1 MTDQPQHG
9 DRVRITYDGTWWK
22 SRSGITAVR
31 TVHDGDDDWLTAV
44 PDNASVQVLPTGP
57 AATEATEPDLP
68 PGFGTVVPCI
78 APRPFESIARTAD
91 AATETARAALA
102 ELYGPMADLDHPQ
115 HPVNVEPHRFTVA
128 PRDPA
133 AEQAAE
139 ERAREMADQHEKTA
153 RVFAALHRSAEDIV
167 TRVIALYEQ
176 WVKAGPPP
184 LGVSVS
190 RWWDARLVE
199 LHNAIQPPQP
209 EPARCCGKPPGAIC
223 VHDVTPPADQTTEK

>member
-57 AATEATEPDLP
+57 AATEATEPGRCCGKPAGAICVHDVTHLP
-68 PGFGTVVPCI
+68 TPERH
-78 APRPFESIARTAD
+78 AAD
-91 AATETARAALA
+91 RAAETVRVSLA

-153 RVFAALHRSAEDIV
+153 RVFAALHRSAEDTV

-184 LGVSVS
+184 LGTSTA

-199 LHNAIQPPQP
+199 LHNALQ
-209 EPARCCGKPPGAIC
+209 
-223 VHDVTPPADQTTEK
+223 PADQTTEK